1 MLRIDDARL
10 RRMRMAAQL
19 LHRPGRRSPADV
31 VRHLVGIQA
40 QAPLAAELA
49 VRARAKRV
57 TLADLVGARLEDRS
71 VVRTWA
77 MRGTI
82 HLISVEDVGWLV
94 PLTVAPAMP
103 TTRRRLAEEGVAWRT
118 AERAVGLIEDM
129 LAAEGPLTRAEIA
142 ERLRPHG
149 VRTEGQAMAH
159 LTWLAAA
166 RGVCCFGPPRG
177 GRPTF
182 VRLRDWVSE
191 PHALE
196 GEGALAELASRYL
209 GAHGPA
215 TPEDLAAW
223 SGLRAWDA
231 RRAWG
236 LVADR
241 LTEVETRGGTMWRLR
256 SRRAETSPDL
266 VRLLPMFDAYLLGW
280 RSRDL
285 VLPNRHR
292 RRVIPGGGVI
302 HRAVVADGVV
312 RGTWSGEANDDR
324 LRVTVSP
331 FGRPSPALREALAA
345 EARDVGRFRGLAAEV
360 EIT

>member
-19 LHRPGRRSPADV
+19 LHRPGRRTPADV

-40 QAPLAAELA
+40 QAPLAAELG
-49 VRARAKRV
+49 VRARAKGV
-57 TLADLVGARLEDRS
+57 TLADVDRARLEDRS
-71 VVRTWA
+71 VIRTWA

-82 HLISVEDVGWLV
+82 HLISAEDVGWLV
-94 PLTVAPAMP
+94 PLTVGPSMP
-103 TTRRRLAEEGVAWRT
+103 RVWRRLAEEGVPRRT

-142 ERLRPHG
+142 ERLRG
-149 VRTEGQAMAH
+149 RRVRAEGQARAH

-166 RGVCCFGPPRG
+166 RGVCCFGPTRG

-182 VRLRDWVSE
+182 VLLREWVSE
-191 PHALE
+191 PRALE
-196 GEGALAELASRYL
+196 GDGALAELATRYL
-209 GAHGPA
+209 RAHGPA

-223 SGLRAWDA
+223 SGLRADV

-241 LTEVETRGGTMWRLR
+241 LTEVETRGGTTWRLR
-256 SRRAETSPDL
+256 SRRAEASPDL
-266 VRLLPMFDAYLLGW
+266 VRLLPMFDEYLLGW

-285 VLPNRHR
+285 VLPDRHR
-292 RRVIPGGGVI
+292 RRVVPEGGGVI
-302 HRAVVADGVV
+302 HQAVVADGVV

-331 FGRPSPALREALAA
+331 FGRPSPELRDALAA
-345 EARDVGRFRGLAAEV
+345 EARDVGRFRGLAAELAIV
-360 EIT
+360 